1 MKHRRELVILAVIF
15 LIGATT
21 FGTTVGYW
29 PLSYENG
36 VRTTTSDVFANVAG
50 EGFAVPQSR
59 KDNALIEGSAYCP
72 IGTNAFPQSFGVY
85 DPIGGTNASASTAL
99 YFHKESLNGYAGAL
113 RVENPE
119 FLRLTTFTVE
129 CFVRMQ
135 PGVDVFEWH
144 VIAVMPQQLKNG
156 ATTIKNCDS
165 WGLRVTGKDKLS
177 VRFTNE
183 GYGINGDVIDGKNE
197 GFDIVATTIFDG
209 NWHHVAFSVTDGTK
223 VHGYFDYAR
232 AGGCNLSKAVRY
244 QEGEDLFI
252 GDTPQTA
259 GPFAGSIAHFR
270 ISNEALKPRQF
281 LHFTRTEKMTGEAD
295 DVLFRASFEPVDGL
309 SGERA
314 VFNDMANGSALL
326 HNSPDFSANKVPV
339 LWHEAPFSK
348 MYANVIDP
356 NGRENTTS
364 LSNAAP
370 VNADARCYIGWE
382 PEEDVFTNTSFTV
395 ECFYKTTLNGQWVP
409 LMRRMG
415 GSNVQFNLG
424 FGTTV
429 GCLSATVLEYYASTG
444 GDGVKPI
451 NDTEATNDNKW
462 HHAALVVDAE
472 KKTVTLYRDRK
483 KIGAKSYNGKLVP
496 ATSPITIAG
505 SSNAY
510 APYKGLVDE
519 VRIVMRALGPEEFL
533 SPTHVDTTAKTVAWL
548 DFEDG
553 FAARE
558 NDVAL
563 KNPVCAAAT
572 SDGTTPTLVDSDRP
586 GKIVDMKDHVLR
598 DRNRK
603 AAVFNK
609 SVVKFGADPYLA
621 LLDSFTVEF
630 YMKSSANEPSAS
642 IIRCNAETNGAV
654 AAWAMS
660 LGNGAS
666 PQTLHI
672 SAAIHWPDAYDVN
685 RINDD
690 TGIVIGDGKWHHI
703 AMTVEQGSENT
714 VIKIYKDH
722 ETTPSWTK
730 TQTGRIYYAA
740 AQGEIWLGA
749 SSSETA
755 FFNGTLDEVRISKG
769 VLTRDEFLSYR
780 SIGMTIRLR

>member
-1 MKHRRELVILAVIF
+1 MKYRHELIMMAAICMVC
-15 LIGATT
+15 ATA
-21 FGTTVGYW
+21 FGKTVGYW

-36 VRTTTSDVFANVAG
+36 VRTTTATIFPNVAG
-50 EGFAVPQSR
+50 EGNAIPQSR
-59 KDNALIEGSAYCP
+59 KDNAWIAGSDYCP

-85 DPIGGTNASASTAL
+85 DPIGGTNVSAATAL
-99 YFHKESLNGYAGAL
+99 YFHKESLNGNAGAL
-113 RVENPE
+113 RVANPA
-119 FLRLTTFTVE
+119 FLRLSTFTVE

-135 PGVDVFEWH
+135 QNVEQSDWH
-144 VIAVMPQQLKNG
+144 IIAVIPQQLKNG

-165 WGLRVTGKDKLS
+165 WGLRVTGKNKLT
-177 VRFTNE
+177 VRFTME
-183 GYGINGDVIDGKNE
+183 GYGINGDLIDGKNE
-197 GFDIVATTIFDG
+197 GFDIVAPTIFDG

-232 AGGCNLSKAVRY
+232 TGGCTLSKAVSYR
-244 QEGEDLFI
+244 EGEDLFI

-270 ISNEALKPRQF
+270 ISNEALEPRQF

-295 DVLFRASFEPVDGL
+295 DVLFRASFEPVEGL
-309 SGERA
+309 SGDRA
-314 VFNDMANGSALL
+314 VFNDMAKGSALL
-326 HNSPDFSANKVPV
+326 HYSPNFGSDTLPV
-339 LWHEAPFSK
+339 LWREAPFPQ
-348 MYANVIDP
+348 MYDSVIDP
-356 NGRENTTS
+356 NGQENTTS

-370 VNADARCYIGWE
+370 VNADAKYYLGWE

-409 LMRRMG
+409 LVRRMG

-424 FGTTV
+424 FGATV
-429 GCLSATVLEYYASTG
+429 GCLSATVLEYYESTG
-444 GDGVKPI
+444 KDGVKSI
-451 NDTEATNDNKW
+451 NDTEATNDNEW
-462 HHAALVVDAE
+462 HHAALVVDTE
-472 KKTVTLYRDRK
+472 KKSATLYRDRK
-483 KIGAKSYNGKLVP
+483 KIGTSSYNGKLVP
-496 ATSPITIAG
+496 ATSPVSIAG

-558 NDVAL
+558 SDVAL

-572 SDGTTPTLVDSDRP
+572 SDGTAPILVDSDRP
-586 GKIVDMKDHVLR
+586 GKIVDMTENTLR
-598 DRNRK
+598 ENNRK

-609 SVVKFGADPYLA
+609 SVVKFGAEPYLA

-630 YMKSSANEPSAS
+630 YVKSNANEPYAS
-642 IIRCNAETNGAV
+642 IIRCNAETDGTV
-654 AAWAMS
+654 AAWALS
-660 LGNGAS
+660 LGNGTS

-672 SAAIHWPDAYDVN
+672 NAAIHWPTAYDVN
-685 RINDD
+685 RINED
-690 TGIVIGDGKWHHI
+690 TGIVIGGGRWHHI

-722 ETTPSWTK
+722 NTTPSWTK
-730 TQTGRIYYAA
+730 TQSGRIYYAA

-769 VLTRDEFLSYR
+769 VLGCDEFLSYR
-780 SIGMTIRLR
+780 NIGMAIIVR